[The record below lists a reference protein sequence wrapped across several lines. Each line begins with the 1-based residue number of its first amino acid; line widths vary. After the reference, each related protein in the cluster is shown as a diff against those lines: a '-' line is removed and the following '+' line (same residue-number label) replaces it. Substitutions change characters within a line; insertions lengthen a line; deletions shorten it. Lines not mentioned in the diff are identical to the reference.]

1 MFPALTL
8 GSQRQLFT
16 QFSASI
22 PGIIYAFLGT
32 SRHLN
37 VAPEAALSLLLG
49 QAVDDIRHD
58 FSDPNSNEAEAVG
71 LHVATIITLQAGLLS
86 FIFGFFRLGFLDV
99 ILSRALLRGFIAAMA
114 VIIMMQVLSYLI
126 FVKLNFVLVSSLC
139 RCWA

>member
-1 MFPALTL
+1 MICLQNSLLHAH
-8 GSQRQLFT
+8 SQLFT
-16 QFSASI
+16 PAQFSASI
-22 PGIIYAFLGT
+22 PGIVYAFLGT

-58 FSDPNSNEAEAVG
+58 LDDPHSDKGDAIG
-71 LHVATIITLQAGLLS
+71 LAVATIITLQVGLLS

-114 VIIMMQVLSYLI
+114 VIILM
-126 FVKLNFVLVSSLC
+126 
-139 RCWA
+139 